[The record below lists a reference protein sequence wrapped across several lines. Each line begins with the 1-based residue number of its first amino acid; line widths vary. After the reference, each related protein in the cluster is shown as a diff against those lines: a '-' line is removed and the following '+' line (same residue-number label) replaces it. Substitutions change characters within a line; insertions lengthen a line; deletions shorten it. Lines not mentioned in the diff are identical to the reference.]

1 MSTSVQW
8 KRYNITDASIQECM
22 RYGQLMRD
30 GNVRLPNVK
39 HRDIDNV
46 ENYTDGKMG
55 EWIFDHWLKANSIPT
70 LHRPF
75 REDYSVL
82 NPNDD
87 FVIEVGRRNV
97 LVEVR
102 HKTRNFPPQEHY
114 EHCSDSVKMD
124 RIYVFTDRTRER
136 GAKLLVKTSIGYFHG
151 SMFLLGWITPT
162 EYRNL
167 ANFEPKGT
175 LKTNDRGGDNFELR
189 RDEWNIAISHLHPM
203 EDLLGTQWTL

>member
-1 MSTSVQW
+1 MATSTQW
-8 KRYNITDASIQECM
+8 KRFNLPNDSIQESM

-30 GNVRLPNVK
+30 GNVRLSNVK

-55 EWIFDHWLKANSIPT
+55 EWIFDLWLKANSIPI
-70 LHRPF
+70 LHTPF

-82 NPNDD
+82 NPSDD
-87 FVIEVGRRNV
+87 FIIQVGGRNV

-102 HKTRNFPPQEHY
+102 HKTRNFRPQAHY

-124 RIYVFTDRTRER
+124 RIYVFTDRTRQSDAREQP
-136 GAKLLVKTSIGYFHG
+136 KTSVGYFRG
-151 SMFLLGWITPT
+151 DMFLLGWITPT
-162 EYRNL
+162 EYRNV
-167 ANFEPKGT
+167 ANFEPEGT
-175 LKTNDRGGDNFELR
+175 LKTSDRGGQLFTLR

-203 EDLLGTQWTL
+203 EDLIDTQWTL